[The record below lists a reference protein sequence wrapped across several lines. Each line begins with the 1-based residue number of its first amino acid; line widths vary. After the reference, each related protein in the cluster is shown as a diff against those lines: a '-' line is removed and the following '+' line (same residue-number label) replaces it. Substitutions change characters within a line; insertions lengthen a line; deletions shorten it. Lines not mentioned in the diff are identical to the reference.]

1 MEIIINDTNE
11 LKLCRDQLALEFF
24 SLKSTSSFLT
34 QLLPGII
41 SSFKNT
47 KQTVDLPNI
56 KPLDKDQ
63 KAFLNLLKEVP
74 YTEVGELR
82 AYTPEGMGKTYLE
95 YLNILLHVTEYVKTI
110 QGDVLQPYVLFLA
123 QLLSDKQ
130 SAFIS
135 DNNKREYDLLE
146 KHRDGI
152 YKEFSKMYVKDSYAA
167 ETKVKAIVDRNADW
181 VTVLTLLNQCVA
193 NMESI
198 DRELIKRQVKQCSD
212 YLNLIYDGL
221 KKDSVKDTSQ
231 EAAARLSNGAYN
243 VAKELELAA
252 TTYYRVLAMSGS
264 VKNTIDHIKNTLG

>member
-74 YTEVGELR
+74 YTEIGELR

-95 YLNILLHVTEYVKTI
+95 YINVLLHVTEYVKTI

-135 DNNKREYDLLE
+135 DSNKREYDLLE